1 MSGKQFHWVQL
12 VAPICFILSAGLCRH
27 VLRWLNWLDS
37 FLLFSFGDGSSRVV
51 GLLQHLFSRP
61 VGVCAVASF
70 LVVAFWK
77 TAALIPFCT
86 NFRLHLSYGLDY
98 GRYDLLWF

>member
-12 VAPICFILSAGLCRH
+12 VAPVCFILSARLCRH

-51 GLLQHLFSRP
+51 VLLQHLFSRP

-98 GRYDLLWF
+98 GRYDLLWL

>member
-1 MSGKQFHWVQL
+1 
-12 VAPICFILSAGLCRH
+12 
-27 VLRWLNWLDS
+27 
-37 FLLFSFGDGSSRVV
+37 
-51 GLLQHLFSRP
+51 
-61 VGVCAVASF
+61 VASF